1 MFAMKRETIRHA
13 CSFCNIIRARN
24 EIDFPW
30 ERKREREGGERERE
44 RVYYNIGSTFGE
56 YRMAISVL
64 KIALAFGQ
72 CYADS
77 VFLRKPTLILYFF
90 RVS

>member
-1 MFAMKRETIRHA
+1 MREK
-13 CSFCNIIRARN
+13 
-24 EIDFPW
+24 E
-30 ERKREREGGERERE
+30 RERGERERE
-44 RVYYNIGSTFGE
+44 RERVCYNIGSTFGE
-56 YRMAISVL
+56 YRVAISVL